1 MVMANPFLES
11 LGEPPKACM
20 TKSSH
25 PTANL
30 KEKGNSDLPLLC
42 LNYLS
47 PILWLLVCVFTIWY
61 FRPLAMQKEI
71 CQAHTQYPPHSTVS
85 MEKTQCCWNSWQLNK
100 FLVQPDYA
108 SLIHVIISTTYSHAQ
123 MCFSFSAFL
132 ELTMYNL
139 EVNSYKTSAIWRGQ
153 GEGSK
158 FAYG

>member
-1 MVMANPFLES
+1 MANPFLES

-71 CQAHTQYPPHSTVS
+71 CQAHNYPVSTTQYSIDGENPMLLKFMTIEQISSSTWLR
-85 MEKTQCCWNSWQLNK
+85 KLNSC
-100 FLVQPDYA
+100 YY
-108 SLIHVIISTTYSHAQ
+108 I
-123 MCFSFSAFL
+123 
-132 ELTMYNL
+132 YNIFPCPNVFFIL
-139 EVNSYKTSAIWRGQ
+139 CIPR
-153 GEGSK
+153 
-158 FAYG
+158 AYNV